1 MNNGKWDLTE
11 KKALITG
18 GTRGIGKAISQ
29 ELCSLGAKIA
39 VVARNMDDLEQLKN
53 ELECTPSEVLLI
65 QADAGSRGDRQKI
78 IQSISSQWSSLD
90 IIINNVGTNIR
101 KKANEYTTEEVNSI
115 FQTNLYSAFE
125 LSTGLFD
132 LMKES
137 ENASIVNISSVAG
150 LGHLRTGII
159 YGMTKAAMHQMTR
172 NLAVEWAPYD
182 IRVNAIAPWY
192 IQTPLAEQV
201 LQNNKYFKDVIKH
214 TPMKRIGQPEEVSAL
229 AAFLCMEGASYISG
243 QCIAVDGGFSV
254 NMF

>member
-1 MNNGKWDLTE
+1 MNNGNWDLSE

-18 GTRGIGKAISQ
+18 GTRGIGKAISH
-29 ELCSLGAKIA
+29 ELCSLGAEIA
-39 VVARNMDDLEQLKN
+39 VVARNTEDMEQLKID
-53 ELECTPSEVLLI
+53 LECTPSQILLI
-65 QADAGSRGDRQKI
+65 QADVGKREDRQRI
-78 IQSISSQWSSLD
+78 IESIGSHWSSLD
-90 IIINNVGTNIR
+90 ILINNVGTNIR
-101 KKANEYTTEEVNSI
+101 KKAIEYSQEEINII
-115 FQTNLYSAFE
+115 FQTNLHSALE
-125 LSTGLFD
+125 LSTGMFD
-132 LMKES
+132 LMKAA

-150 LGHLRTGII
+150 FGHLRTGII
-159 YGMTKAAMHQMTR
+159 YGMTKAAIHQMTR

-201 LQNNKYFKDVIKH
+201 LQNGKYFKDVIKH